1 MLTIN
6 PQYLVD
12 DTGEKTAA
20 LLSIKEYRLLM
31 KRLEDLEHMIEMDAT
46 VQTETEAS
54 QAELM
59 GLCRGTTSGVV
70 CFPQIGLGRD
80 GPRQIARI
88 LLMTLSMRIANASNS
103 GL

>member
-20 LLSIKEYRLLM
+20 LLSIKEYQLLM
-31 KRLEDLEHMIEMDAT
+31 QRLEDLEHMLETDAT

-59 GLCRGTTSGVV
+59 DYAETQLRELCASRK
-70 CFPQIGLGRD
+70 LD
-80 GPRQIARI
+80 WD
-88 LLMTLSMRIANASNS
+88 LMTEADRENFVNDLIHEDRECIR
-103 GL
+103 